1 MIPTIIA
8 IALLIVGGI
17 ILCLFRCGSSHDSEL
32 HRYANHIRRQTL
44 IEEIADEAIAAN
56 LTSWKRTCLID
67 DLVMARFNLRPVNQ
81 VDGDYLLLVDY
92 ASRVFQEIKSRQSE
106 VDVVVFPHTI
116 K

>member
-56 LTSWKRTCLID
+56 LTPWKRTW
-67 DLVMARFNLRPVNQ
+67 LVSTCALSIRLM
-81 VDGDYLLLVDY
+81 
-92 ASRVFQEIKSRQSE
+92 E
-106 VDVVVFPHTI
+106 TI
-116 K
+116 FC